1 MTHPRQDRLA
11 KSLIDFWAD
20 MLGPDPDLPETP
32 ARLAPA
38 EAHPATPRPAEPKP
52 SQSLS
57 PSSPP
62 SAPPSAPPSRPEPRR
77 LQTDPAAEA
86 RALARAAGSLPEL
99 RAAVEAFTGCP
110 LRAAARSTV
119 VWDGAANSSILVIDT
134 GPGDD
139 EDVSGQPVSG
149 RAGRLFDRMLA
160 SIGLSRERQV
170 CVTGLVYWRRP
181 GNRPPTAAELELCSP
196 FLARHLE
203 LLRPRMILTL
213 GAFAAKSM
221 EASGDDLM
229 QAHGRRTVVSPPGSD
244 APIAC
249 IPLLHPAY
257 LLRRPQDKEKAW
269 RDMLAVA
276 DLCED
281 LRLVRDRGL

>member
-1 MTHPRQDRLA
+1 MTHPRHDRLA
-11 KSLIDFWAD
+11 KSLTDFWVD

-32 ARLAPA
+32 VRPAPVEARPA
-38 EAHPATPRPAEPKP
+38 IPRPVEAKP
-52 SQSLS
+52 
-57 PSSPP
+57 PP
-62 SAPPSAPPSRPEPRR
+62 ASPPSRPEPRR
-77 LQTDPAAEA
+77 LQTDPSAEA
-86 RALARAAGSLPEL
+86 RALAQAAGSLPEL
-99 RAAVEAFTGCP
+99 RAAVEAFAGCP

-119 VWDGAANSSILVIDT
+119 VWDGAERGSILVIDT
-134 GPGDD
+134 GPADD

-181 GNRPPTAAELELCSP
+181 GNRPPTASELELCAP
-196 FLARHLE
+196 FLARHVD
-203 LLRPRMILTL
+203 LLRPSLILTL
-213 GAFAAKSM
+213 GAFAAKSL
-221 EASGDDLM
+221 EAAGDDLM
-229 QAHGRRTVVSPPGSD
+229 QAHGRRTLISPPGSS
-244 APIAC
+244 ALIAC

-281 LRLVRDRGL
+281 LRLTRDRGH